1 MNISLLAEAV
11 AELLGWCPGSS
22 AAANGSPE
30 ETDICVCSQGM
41 WSYLGPVYKD
51 WAVPPGLL
59 SCPRL
64 SVSLTKRFT
73 PPGSFSGLVLRTH
86 QLHISPIVSEFLDM

>member
-1 MNISLLAEAV
+1 MSVALAV
-11 AELLGWCPGSS
+11 AELPGWCPGSR

-30 ETDICVCSQGM
+30 ETDICVCSQVM
-41 WSYLGPVYKD
+41 LSYLSPVYKD
-51 WAVPPGLL
+51 WVVPPGLL

-64 SVSLTKRFT
+64 SVSLTKTFT

-86 QLHISPIVSEFLDM
+86 TDMHISHIVSEFLDV